1 MGRWNAEIIIISFL
15 SVLIFTLS
23 PFNFTIKDGLSLQE
37 FISNFGRSSEFNELF
52 ANVLL
57 FVPLGFGLTGLVLKR
72 ARSLKLS
79 ILIALVLSTSLSTVV
94 ETIQV
99 LLPSRTSSLTDI
111 CTNTVGG
118 GLGGI
123 LYYLWSFK
131 LRDFRSKI
139 TQPFKTYCSLQNLTV
154 ALAGYLLLCFLV
166 AIAFQRTTHL
176 SSWDPTFSL
185 LLGNETTSD
194 RPWKGHISDLSI
206 ANRAISKTEVEQLFS
221 GLSNSSHTQQP
232 LIASFH
238 LTGNGAYPD
247 RTHHISGLTWRG
259 KHPSTL
265 QDSSQGVF
273 LDRNRWLET
282 IAPAKDLTNKIRET
296 SQFTLD
302 TTVATSDI
310 TQTGPARIISLSKGS
325 HERNFTLGQDAST
338 LIFRLRTRLTGN
350 NGTSPELRIPDIFTD
365 TNPHRIVVTYDR
377 QVIQF
382 YVDRAQQVYSFEI
395 GPGMIIARSLLM
407 RFGEWNA
414 NLKTTNTQ
422 IYNFLYYGLILV
434 PIGLFLAL
442 ISFRIEKKYIFYALL
457 TGVAMLAPA
466 ILLTVAANFGGGL
479 RLDRQF
485 YGIAVIVTSAITAR
499 VWAVHRYF

>member
-1 MGRWNAEIIIISFL
+1 MSRWNAEIITIGFL
-15 SVLIFTLS
+15 FVLIFTIS
-23 PFNFTIKDGLSLQE
+23 PFDFTIKDGLSLQE

-57 FVPLGFGLTGLVLKR
+57 FLPLGFGLTGLVLKR

-79 ILIALVLSTSLSTVV
+79 ILVILVLSASLSTVV
-94 ETIQV
+94 EIIQV

-131 LRDFRSKI
+131 LQDFRLKI
-139 TQPFKTYCSLQNLTV
+139 TQRVKTHCSFQNLTV
-154 ALAGYLLLCFLV
+154 ALAGYLLLCSLV

-176 SSWDPTFSL
+176 LSWDPTFSL
-185 LLGNETTSD
+185 LLGNETTRD
-194 RPWKGHISDLSI
+194 RPWKGYISDLSI

-221 GLSNSSHTQQP
+221 GLRILSHIEKP

-247 RTHHISGLTWRG
+247 RTHHISALTWRG

-273 LDRNRWLET
+273 LDRDRWLET
-282 IAPAKDLTNKIRET
+282 ISPAKVLIHKIRET

-350 NGTSPELRIPDIFTD
+350 NGTRPELRIPEIFTD

-382 YVDRAQQVYSFEI
+382 YVDRAQQAYSFEI

-422 IYNFLYYGLILV
+422 IYIFLYYGLICI

-442 ISFRIEKKYIFYALL
+442 MSFRIEQKYIFYTLL
-457 TGVAMLAPA
+457 IGVAMLSPT
-466 ILLTVAANFGGGL
+466 ILSVVATSLGGGL

-485 YGIAVIVTSAITAR
+485 YGIAMIFTSALVAR
-499 VWAVHRYF
+499 VWAIHRYF